1 MNRVQLIG
9 VLVCPIEL
17 RTLRVGRTFGKSIIP
32 VPRGIEL
39 GTDWVTLTLW
49 DRQAINAARYLG
61 EGARVAIEGR
71 IRGVHRVTRAE
82 DGTRRTRRSVEV
94 IVDRIAYLSPR
105 PASGVPGGRP

>member
-9 VLVCPIEL
+9 MLVCPVEL
-17 RTLRVGRTFGKSIIP
+17 RTLRIGRTFGKTIIA

-49 DRQAINAARYLG
+49 DRQAVNAARYLN

-71 IRGVHRVTRAE
+71 IHGTYRVTKAD
-82 DGTRRTRRSVEV
+82 DGSKRTRRSVEV
-94 IVDRIAYLSPR
+94 IVERIAYLSPR
-105 PASGVPGGRP
+105 PPAGVAGDRR